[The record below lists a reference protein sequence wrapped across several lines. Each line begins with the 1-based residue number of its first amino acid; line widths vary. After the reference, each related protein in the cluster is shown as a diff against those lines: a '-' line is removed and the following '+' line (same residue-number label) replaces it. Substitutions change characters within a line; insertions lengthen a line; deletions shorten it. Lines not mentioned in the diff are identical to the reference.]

1 MQIKIIFISL
11 VFFFACK
18 KEEIILNESEK
29 KIIGVWHLDF
39 IKLHPDQTAQDLK
52 QINCFT
58 KNAKQMSMI
67 FNKDKTGLHHLVA
80 SNSFIWHD
88 ENGVYKLNRHIFLS
102 ELTWTENNQ
111 LKALS
116 HKILG
121 CKRNNPLLPLP
132 ELIDLQEAV
141 EIYYKKIQ

>member
-1 MQIKIIFISL
+1 MSTQNILILFLLL
-11 VFFFACK
+11 VSCK
-18 KEEIILNESEK
+18 KEEIALKMEEK
-29 KIIGVWHLDF
+29 KIIGVWHLDI

-52 QINCFT
+52 HINCFT

-80 SNSFIWHD
+80 SNSFIWHY
-88 ENGVYKLNRHIFLS
+88 ENEAYKLNRHIFLS

-111 LKALS
+111 LKAVS

-121 CKRNNPLLPLP
+121 CKGNNPLLPLP
-132 ELIDLQEAV
+132 ELIDLQRTV